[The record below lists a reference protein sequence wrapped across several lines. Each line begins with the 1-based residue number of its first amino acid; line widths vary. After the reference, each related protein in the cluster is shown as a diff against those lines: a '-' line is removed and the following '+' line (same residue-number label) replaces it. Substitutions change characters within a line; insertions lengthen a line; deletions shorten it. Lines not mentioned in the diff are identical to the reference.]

1 MKTIIRYIML
11 ALLAVMMGSCSI
23 IYEDLDDCPSPPE
36 PDPVVTS
43 TDVTITYN
51 LSGVIESDSLMERCL
66 DSLSF
71 HNYDAYFFDYNSK
84 DFALKTRYSNQGTS
98 LTIIQKDMDINKY
111 LHVPFTDVKKNPQV
125 ALSDSSSFTNFSIN
139 NILADTIDS
148 HAKIMYYA
156 IETMDINTLNREFTV
171 NLSPMNSVVEV
182 IIDTTAATQI
192 VKNVTVSID
201 SLYTGINFSNDFLY
215 TFSRK
220 EIVKTY
226 PAVAIEQGK
235 LGFVGVGFPSP
246 EEWYYTIKAAL
257 TTGETVYT
265 RIKVEEKLKPGEK
278 RILEIKMNESGTIGD
293 QELQQNMGMSVITTW
308 KEGHTYEPSI

>member
-51 LSGVIESDSLMERCL
+51 LSGVIESDSLMEKSL
-66 DSLSF
+66 GSLSS
-71 HNYDAYFFDYNSK
+71 HNYDSYFFDDNSK

-98 LTIIQKDMDINKY
+98 LTIQGEMDINKY
-111 LHVPFTDVKKNPQV
+111 MNVPMTDVKETPQV
-125 ALSDSSSFTNFSIN
+125 TLSDSSSFTNFSIN
-139 NILADTIDS
+139 NILADSIGS

-156 IETMDINTLNREFTV
+156 LETMNIDTLNREFTV